1 MNQNL
6 PWMFVLTAMQTAVAA
21 DFPVNLN
28 YVTSHPPEIGKMY
41 LNITVSET
49 QTIFQDGDR
58 KLVIDYAKLEVR
70 SIDDDLT
77 EPHVYPLVDPNDS
90 EGIDQEPPGSTSET
104 TPKRI
109 DDRQPKPG
117 VPIADQIAA
126 MLDSSRKPA
135 AAAEEANNE
144 TRANSEVAAAIS
156 RYEIKNESAGAPV
169 RGFAVSAKTVW
180 FGRGFL
186 NSRVMG
192 KIHFAKWGRRFT
204 ERRLKFWVTKDHADY
219 RVLDKLAA
227 SRIAILRANPMLA
240 HVDWTLLIPEL
251 GGLPVALE
259 ERGRNML
266 MRIELVTPAHTY
278 NELRA
283 P

>member
-6 PWMFVLTAMQTAVAA
+6 PWMLALTAMQTAVAA
-21 DFPVNLN
+21 DLPVNLN
-28 YVTSHPPEIGKMY
+28 YVTVHPPEIGQMY
-41 LNITVSET
+41 LNVTVSET
-49 QTIFQDGDR
+49 QTILRDGDR

-70 SIDDDLT
+70 SIDDDLA

-90 EGIDQEPPGSTSET
+90 EGIDQVQPGSTSET
-104 TPKRI
+104 APNRI
-109 DDRQPKPG
+109 DDRQPEKG
-117 VPIADQIAA
+117 VPIADQLAA
-126 MLDSSRKPA
+126 MLDSSHTSA
-135 AAAEEANNE
+135 ASAEETDLELRANN
-144 TRANSEVAAAIS
+144 EVAAAIS

-186 NSRVMG
+186 NSRIIG
-192 KIHFAKWGRRFT
+192 KIHYSKWGRRFT
-204 ERRLKFWVTKDHADY
+204 ERRLKLWVTKDHADY

-227 SRIAILRANPMLA
+227 SRIPILRANPMLA

-266 MRIELVTPAHTY
+266 MRIELVAPTHTY
-278 NELRA
+278 GELGA